1 MMRLGLN
8 KYINSEIRTML
19 NYKLGIKTERL
30 LNTGLLLFIPIYEPN
45 KQEAIISA
53 LLDPALQELLTDGM
67 LLNHQLQY
75 NIWTNRLELL
85 GVMFYKLGL
94 VFDL

>member
-1 MMRLGLN
+1 MRLGLN

-45 KQEAIISA
+45 K
-53 LLDPALQELLTDGM
+53 
-67 LLNHQLQY
+67 
-75 NIWTNRLELL
+75 
-85 GVMFYKLGL
+85 
-94 VFDL
+94 